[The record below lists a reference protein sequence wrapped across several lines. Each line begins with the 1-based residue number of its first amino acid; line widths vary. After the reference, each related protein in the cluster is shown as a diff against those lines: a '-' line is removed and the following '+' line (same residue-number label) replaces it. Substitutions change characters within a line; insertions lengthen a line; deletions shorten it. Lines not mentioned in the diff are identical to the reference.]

1 MRNRFEQQYSIG
13 HRLIKDTPINPKDKG
28 KLQDLIAALKA
39 IYCNE
44 EYNQRIFSV
53 LENHLVKGK
62 NRTGRKG
69 MDLWNIFVLSQ
80 VRLCLNT
87 SYEWIH
93 NLANNHLAIRWLM
106 GVETEYGFKRIEFS
120 YQNIYDN
127 VNLISD
133 EMVKEINSIVLE
145 FGHGEVFKK
154 KETAALRLKTDSF
167 VVESNV
173 HFPTD
178 YNLLWDSARKSI
190 DIVNKFLEKYE
201 SIKSWRKIKN
211 WRYELKGLMRELGK
225 ASASGG
231 KWKERRVRG
240 AANKYI
246 KKARAFYLK
255 LKEGLPT
262 FPIQDDQDLVLV
274 ITLEYFM
281 QLLSKHIELVDRRV
295 IKGEIIPHEEK
306 MFSIFETYTEWVK
319 KGKSRPNIE
328 LGKKL
333 AITTDQ
339 YDLIVDY
346 QIMDQEQD
354 RDIVISLADR
364 LLAIYKIQ
372 SWSFDKGYWRKENK
386 QLLQTQVPKVIM
398 PKLGKRNRQEQEE
411 ESSRPF
417 KRLKNKHS
425 AIESNINELE
435 HRGLDRCPDRG
446 IENYTRYIGLGV
458 CAYNLKKIGA
468 KILKDQREELERQQ
482 ARPKAA

>member
-13 HRLIKDTPINPKDKG
+13 HRLIKDTPINPKSKG

-44 EYNQRIFSV
+44 EYNQRIFNV
-53 LENHLVKGK
+53 LENYLVKGK

-69 MDLWNIFVLSQ
+69 MELWNIFVLSQ

-201 SIKSWRKIKN
+201 NIKSWRKIKN

-231 KWKERRVRG
+231 KGKELRKQG
-240 AANKYI
+240 AASKYI
-246 KKARAFYLK
+246 KKSKAFYLK
-255 LKEGLPT
+255 LKEELPT
-262 FPIQDDQDLVLV
+262 FPIQDDQDLVLI

-281 QLLSKHIELVDRRV
+281 QLLSKHIDLVNRRV
-295 IKGEIIPHEEK
+295 IKGETIPHEEK
-306 MFSIFETYTEWVK
+306 VFSIFETYTEWVK

-364 LLAIYKIQ
+364 LLAIYKVQ
-372 SWSFDKGYWRKENK
+372 SWSFDKGYWRKESK

-411 ESSRPF
+411 EGSRSF

-468 KILKDQREELERQQ
+468 KILKDQREELLRQQ